1 MSIWMPRK
9 GGNLRPMVM
18 SLASLSRPGYRF
30 ILPSEQNRFLY
41 ESLSYSMS
49 ARRLA
54 STSPEG
60 RSDTKPNTE
69 LPTAS
74 KTGKA
79 GDSKSPTLFS
89 PTPSKSA
96 PLATTQTPP
105 TRSNDNNTDVSTSEV
120 KPAVPAEDKSATKSK
135 DETKPE
141 GRLAKSWAWIKH
153 EANHYWDGTKLLA
166 AEVRVSSKLLRKV
179 LNGARLTRR
188 ERRQLT
194 RTTNDLLRLIP
205 FAVFVLVPFME
216 LLLPVALKLF
226 PNMLPSTFEDKFAAQ
241 EKQRKLLKVRLE
253 MAKFLQDTLK
263 ESPLKSG
270 SNILSTDEFKNF
282 FLKVRSTG
290 ESPSVEEVVKVAKL
304 FDSDLTLDNLSR
316 PQLVSICRYMGL
328 NAFGTDNFLRFQIR
342 SRLVDI
348 RRDDEVI
355 LNEGVDSLSTKE
367 LQHACQSRGLR
378 TVGVSPSRLR
388 EEMSEWIDLHLTN
401 RVSGV
406 LLILSRAFTWDRD
419 GDVPVLKGLESVMSS
434 LPDTLLSEAELEVDS
449 EKASYKQKLEV
460 LQQQEELIDDEAEQE
475 AKEEDARRQ
484 RRAVEER
491 AKREE
496 EALMAQSLLP
506 ESELQA
512 PAEEDDARMTTEQLT
527 ELGEALSILSAKS
540 SVLKERDEL
549 RALMEENQRAEE
561 VCSALETGAFLGLDT
576 IFDLK
581 ENATQKAE
589 GEPTTTPSNPLIKK
603 IRAMLTK
610 VDQQLEAYDA
620 KVGSSLQMIT
630 CDSQGKIPVH
640 DLERALRVIKHAPG
654 EDEIEGLVHKLD
666 VDHDGYVVLEH
677 VLGLVREEGLGIVLD
692 DEAKNIVGQGREIID
707 SNLKPKKEDI
717 VQE

>member
-1 MSIWMPRK
+1 MSIWIPRK
-9 GGNLRPMVM
+9 GGDLRPMVM
-18 SLASLSRPGYRF
+18 SLANLSRPGYRF
-30 ILPSEQNRFLY
+30 KLPSQQSRFLY
-41 ESLSYSMS
+41 ESLNYSMT

-54 STSPEG
+54 STSTEG
-60 RSDTKPNTE
+60 RDDTKPNTK

-74 KTGKA
+74 KTGKP
-79 GDSKSPTLFS
+79 GDSKSSALFS
-89 PTPSKSA
+89 PTPSKPASLTNTSTS
-96 PLATTQTPP
+96 PVK
-105 TRSNDNNTDVSTSEV
+105 SDDNSTAVSTSEA
-120 KPAVPAEDKSATKSK
+120 KPVVPAEDKSVAKSK
-135 DETKPE
+135 DETKPK
-141 GRLAKSWAWIKH
+141 GRLAKTWAWIKH
-153 EANHYWDGTKLLA
+153 EANHYWDGSKLLA

-216 LLLPVALKLF
+216 ILLPVALKLF

-304 FDSDLTLDNLSR
+304 FDTDLTLDNLSR

-328 NAFGTDNFLRFQIR
+328 NAFGTDNFLRYQIR
-342 SRLVDI
+342 SRLVEI

-378 TVGVSPSRLR
+378 TIGVSPSRLR
-388 EEMSEWIDLHLTN
+388 EEMGEWIDLHLTN

-406 LLILSRAFTWDRD
+406 LLILSRAFMWDRD

-475 AKEEDARRQ
+475 AKEEDVRRQ
-484 RRAVEER
+484 RRAAEER

-496 EALMAQSLLP
+496 EALTAQALLP

-540 SVLKERDEL
+540 SVIKERDEL
-549 RALMEENQRAEE
+549 RALMEENQRVEE
-561 VCSALETGAFLGLDT
+561 
-576 IFDLK
+576 
-581 ENATQKAE
+581 ENAAQKAE
-589 GEPTTTPSNPLIKK
+589 GEPATTPSNPLIKK

-610 VDQQLEAYDA
+610 VDQQLEAYDT

-717 VQE
+717 VQK

>member
-1 MSIWMPRK
+1 MA
-9 GGNLRPMVM
+9 M

-30 ILPSEQNRFLY
+30 KIPAQQQLFLL
-41 ESLSYSMS
+41 ESLSLSLS
-49 ARRLA
+49 ARRLGSTSTGTHNEPKPDLESISSGKPGSASSKGSTLFAPAPTKPASSSA
-54 STSPEG
+54 STSSP
-60 RSDTKPNTE
+60 P
-69 LPTAS
+69 A
-74 KTGKA
+74 
-79 GDSKSPTLFS
+79 KST
-89 PTPSKSA
+89 
-96 PLATTQTPP
+96 
-105 TRSNDNNTDVSTSEV
+105 DNNAEVSTPLDA
-120 KPAVPAEDKSATKSK
+120 KPVVAEDKSAVKSK
-135 DETKPE
+135 DEAKPE
-141 GRLAKSWAWIKH
+141 GRLARSWAWIKH
-153 EANHYWDGTKLLA
+153 EANHYWDGSKLLA

-194 RTTNDLLRLIP
+194 RTTTDLLRLIP

-253 MAKFLQDTLK
+253 MAKFLQDTMR
-263 ESPLKSG
+263 ESPLKSNA
-270 SNILSTDEFKNF
+270 SILSTDEFKNF
-282 FLKVRSTG
+282 FTKVRSTG
-290 ESPSVEEVVKVAKL
+290 ESPSTEDIIKVAKL
-304 FDSDLTLDNLSR
+304 FDTDLTLDNLSR

-328 NAFGTDNFLRFQIR
+328 NAFGTDNFLRYQIR
-342 SRLVDI
+342 ARLVEI
-348 RRDDEVI
+348 RRDDAVI
-355 LNEGVDSLSTKE
+355 LSEGIDSLSTKE

-378 TVGVSPSRLR
+378 TIGVSPSRLR
-388 EEMSEWIDLHLTN
+388 EEMAEWIDLHSTN

-406 LLILSRAFTWDRD
+406 LLILSRAFNWDRD
-419 GDVPVLKGLESVMSS
+419 GDDRVVKGLEGVMSS
-434 LPDTLLSEAELEVDS
+434 LPDNLLNEAELEVDS

-484 RRAVEER
+484 RRAAEER

-506 ESELQA
+506 ESELQV
-512 PAEEDDARMTTEQLT
+512 PVEEDDARMTTEQLG

-540 SVLKERDEL
+540 SVIKERDEL

-561 VCSALETGAFLGLDT
+561 ESAGQL
-576 IFDLK
+576 
-581 ENATQKAE
+581 AE
-589 GEPTTTPSNPLIKK
+589 GEQAPANPLSKK
-603 IRAMLTK
+603 LRAMLTK
-610 VDQQLEAYDA
+610 IDEQLSAYDA

-654 EDEIEGLVHKLD
+654 EDEIEGLVRKLD
-666 VDHDGYVVLEH
+666 VDRDGYVVLEH

-692 DEAKNIVGQGREIID
+692 DEAKSIVGQGREIID
-707 SNLKPKKEDI
+707 SRPKKEDI

>member
-1 MSIWMPRK
+1 MTIWIPRK
-9 GGNLRPMVM
+9 GGDLRPMVM
-18 SLASLSRPGYRF
+18 SLANLSRPGYRF
-30 ILPSEQNRFLY
+30 KLPSQQNRFLY
-41 ESLSYSMS
+41 ESLNYSVT

-54 STSPEG
+54 STSTEG
-60 RSDTKPNTE
+60 RGDTKLNTE

-74 KTGKA
+74 KTGKP
-79 GDSKSPTLFS
+79 GDSKSSTLFS
-89 PTPSKSA
+89 PTPSKPAS
-96 PLATTQTPP
+96 LTTTSTSPIKP
-105 TRSNDNNTDVSTSEV
+105 NDNSAGVSTSEA
-120 KPAVPAEDKSATKSK
+120 KPVVPAEDKSVTKSK

-141 GRLAKSWAWIKH
+141 GRLAKAWAWIKH
-153 EANHYWDGTKLLA
+153 EANHYWDGSKLLA

-290 ESPSVEEVVKVAKL
+290 ESPSAEEVVKVAKL
-304 FDSDLTLDNLSR
+304 FDTDLTLDNLSR

-328 NAFGTDNFLRFQIR
+328 NAFGTDNFLRYQIR
-342 SRLVDI
+342 SRLVEI

-378 TVGVSPSRLR
+378 TIGVSPSRLR
-388 EEMSEWIDLHLTN
+388 EEMGEWIDLHLTN

-406 LLILSRAFTWDRD
+406 LLILSRAFMWDRD

-475 AKEEDARRQ
+475 AKEEDVRRQ
-484 RRAVEER
+484 RRAAEER

-496 EALMAQSLLP
+496 EALTAQALLP

-540 SVLKERDEL
+540 SVIKERDEL

-561 VCSALETGAFLGLDT
+561 VCSTMGTGTFMRLDAM
-576 IFDLK
+576 FDLK
-581 ENATQKAE
+581 ENAAQKAD
-589 GEPTTTPSNPLIKK
+589 GEPATAPSNPLIKK

-610 VDQQLEAYDA
+610 IDQQLEAYDT

-717 VQE
+717 VQK

>member
-9 GGNLRPMVM
+9 GGNLRPMAM
-18 SLASLSRPGYRF
+18 TLANLSRPGYRF
-30 ILPSEQNRFLY
+30 KLPSQENLFLY
-41 ESLSYSMS
+41 ESLNYSMS
-49 ARRLA
+49 ARRIA
-54 STSPEG
+54 NTSTG
-60 RSDTKPNTE
+60 NRGDTKPNTE
-69 LPTAS
+69 LPIS
-74 KTGKA
+74 SKA
-79 GDSKSPTLFS
+79 GKPGDPKGSTLFS
-89 PTPSKSA
+89 PTPSKPT
-96 PLATTQTPP
+96 PLNATTPSPP
-105 TRSNDNNTDVSTSEV
+105 TKSNDKTGIATSDA
-120 KPAVPAEDKSATKSK
+120 KPITPAEDKSVTKSK
-135 DETKPE
+135 DEVKPE
-141 GRLAKSWAWIKH
+141 GRLAKTWAWIKH
-153 EANHYWDGTKLLA
+153 EANHYWDGSKLLA
-166 AEVRVSSKLLRKV
+166 AEVRISSKLLRKV

-253 MAKFLQDTLK
+253 MAKFLQDTLR

-270 SNILSTDEFKNF
+270 SNILSTDEFKDF

-328 NAFGTDNFLRFQIR
+328 NAFGTDNFLRYQIR
-342 SRLVDI
+342 SRLVEI

-378 TVGVSPSRLR
+378 TIGVSPSRLR
-388 EEMSEWIDLHLTN
+388 EEMSEWIELHLTN

-460 LQQQEELIDDEAEQE
+460 LQQQEELIEDEAEQE

-484 RRAVEER
+484 RRAAEER

-512 PAEEDDARMTTEQLT
+512 PVEEDNARMTTEQLT

-540 SVLKERDEL
+540 SVIKERDEL

-561 VCSALETGAFLGLDT
+561 
-576 IFDLK
+576 
-581 ENATQKAE
+581 ENAAQTAE
-589 GEPTTTPSNPLIKK
+589 GEPATAPSNPLIKK

-610 VDQQLEAYDA
+610 IDQQLEAYDA

-654 EDEIEGLVHKLD
+654 EDEIEGLVRKLD

>member
-30 ILPSEQNRFLY
+30 KLPSQQNLFLY
-41 ESLSYSMS
+41 ESLSYSIS

-54 STSPEG
+54 STSTEG
-60 RSDTKPNTE
+60 RGDAKPNAE
-69 LPTAS
+69 LPTTKS
-74 KTGKA
+74 GKPS
-79 GDSKSPTLFS
+79 DSKGSTLFS
-89 PTPSKSA
+89 PTPSKPVSSTTTT
-96 PLATTQTPP
+96 PLSSTKP
-105 TRSNDNNTDVSTSEV
+105 NDKSDASTNEA
-120 KPAVPAEDKSATKSK
+120 KPVVPAEDKSVTKSK

-141 GRLAKSWAWIKH
+141 GRVAKAWAWIKH
-153 EANHYWDGTKLLA
+153 EANHYWDGSKLLA

-253 MAKFLQDTLK
+253 MAKFLQDTLR

-270 SNILSTDEFKNF
+270 SSILSTDEFKDF

-304 FDSDLTLDNLSR
+304 FDTDLTLDNLSR

-328 NAFGTDNFLRFQIR
+328 NAFGTDNFLRYQIR

-367 LQHACQSRGLR
+367 LQNACQSRGLR
-378 TVGVSPSRLR
+378 TIGVSPSRLR

-484 RRAVEER
+484 RRAAEER
-491 AKREE
+491 SKREE
-496 EALMAQSLLP
+496 EALTAQSLLP
-506 ESELQA
+506 ESELQV

-561 VCSALETGAFLGLDT
+561 
-576 IFDLK
+576 
-581 ENATQKAE
+581 ENVAQTAE
-589 GEPTTTPSNPLIKK
+589 GEPTTAPSNPLIKK

-610 VDQQLEAYDA
+610 IDQQLEAYDA

-692 DEAKNIVGQGREIID
+692 DEAKTIVGQGREIID

>member
-1 MSIWMPRK
+1 
-9 GGNLRPMVM
+9 
-18 SLASLSRPGYRF
+18 
-30 ILPSEQNRFLY
+30 
-41 ESLSYSMS
+41 MS

-54 STSPEG
+54 STSAENQG
-60 RSDTKPNTE
+60 NTKPNTE
-69 LPTAS
+69 LPVSGKSGKPSDPRTTA
-74 KTGKA
+74 
-79 GDSKSPTLFS
+79 LFS
-89 PTPSKSA
+89 PTPSKPV
-96 PLATTQTPP
+96 PLSSSPP
-105 TRSNDNNTDVSTSEV
+105 TKPSDNAGTSTGDN
-120 KPAVPAEDKSATKSK
+120 KPAVLAEERGVTKSK
-135 DETKPE
+135 DEAKPE
-141 GRLAKSWAWIKH
+141 GRLAKTWAWIKH
-153 EANHYWDGTKLLA
+153 EANHYWDGSKLLA
-166 AEVRVSSKLLRKV
+166 AEVRISSKLLRKV

-253 MAKFLQDTLK
+253 MAKFLQDTLR

-282 FLKVRSTG
+282 FMKVRSTG
-290 ESPSVEEVVKVAKL
+290 ESPSAEEVVKVAKL

-328 NAFGTDNFLRFQIR
+328 NAFGTDNFLRYQIR
-342 SRLVDI
+342 SRLIEI

-378 TVGVSPSRLR
+378 TIGVSPSRLR
-388 EEMSEWIDLHLTN
+388 EEMSEWIELHLTN

-419 GDVPVLKGLESVMSS
+419 GDLQVLKGLESVMSS

-460 LQQQEELIDDEAEQE
+460 LQQQEELIEDEAEQE
-475 AKEEDARRQ
+475 AREEDARRQ
-484 RRAVEER
+484 RRAAEER

-506 ESELQA
+506 ESEFQA
-512 PAEEDDARMTTEQLT
+512 PVEEDNARMTTEQLT

-561 VCSALETGAFLGLDT
+561 
-576 IFDLK
+576 
-581 ENATQKAE
+581 ENAAQTAE
-589 GEPTTTPSNPLIKK
+589 GEPATAPSNPLIKK

-654 EDEIEGLVHKLD
+654 EDEIEGLVRKLD

>member
-1 MSIWMPRK
+1 MSIWIPRK
-9 GGNLRPMVM
+9 GGDLRPMVM
-18 SLASLSRPGYRF
+18 SLANLSRPGYRF
-30 ILPSEQNRFLY
+30 KLPSQQSRFLY
-41 ESLSYSMS
+41 ESLNYSMT

-54 STSPEG
+54 STSTEG
-60 RSDTKPNTE
+60 RDDTNSNTK
-69 LPTAS
+69 LPTAN
-74 KTGKA
+74 KTGKP
-79 GDSKSPTLFS
+79 GDSKSSTLFS
-89 PTPSKSA
+89 PTPSKPAS
-96 PLATTQTPP
+96 LTNTPASP
-105 TRSNDNNTDVSTSEV
+105 IKSNANSTGVSTSEAKSV
-120 KPAVPAEDKSATKSK
+120 VPAEDKSVTKSK

-141 GRLAKSWAWIKH
+141 GRLAKTWAWIKH
-153 EANHYWDGTKLLA
+153 EANHYWDGSKLLA

-290 ESPSVEEVVKVAKL
+290 ESPSAEEVVKVAKL
-304 FDSDLTLDNLSR
+304 FDTDLTLDNLSR

-328 NAFGTDNFLRFQIR
+328 NAFGTDNFLRYQIR
-342 SRLVDI
+342 SRLVEI

-378 TVGVSPSRLR
+378 TIGVSPSRLR
-388 EEMSEWIDLHLTN
+388 EEMGEWIDLHLTN

-406 LLILSRAFTWDRD
+406 LLILSRAFMWDRD
-419 GDVPVLKGLESVMSS
+419 GDVPVLKGLESVMRS

-484 RRAVEER
+484 RRAAEER

-496 EALMAQSLLP
+496 EALTAQALLP

-512 PAEEDDARMTTEQLT
+512 SAEDDDARMTTEQLT

-540 SVLKERDEL
+540 SVIKERDEL

-561 VCSALETGAFLGLDT
+561 VCIALGTGTYMGLDAM
-576 IFDLK
+576 FDLK
-581 ENATQKAE
+581 ENTAQKAE
-589 GEPTTTPSNPLIKK
+589 GEPATTPSNPLIKK

-610 VDQQLEAYDA
+610 VDQQLEAYDT

-717 VQE
+717 VQK

>member
-9 GGNLRPMVM
+9 GGSLRPMVM

-30 ILPSEQNRFLY
+30 ILPSQQNRFLY
-41 ESLSYSMS
+41 ESLNSSIS
-49 ARRLA
+49 TRHLA
-54 STSPEG
+54 STSTEG
-60 RSDTKPNTE
+60 RGDTKPNAE
-69 LPTAS
+69 LPTA
-74 KTGKA
+74 GKA
-79 GDSKSPTLFS
+79 GKSGDSKGSALFAPKPAS
-89 PTPSKSA
+89 LTTTTPS
-96 PLATTQTPP
+96 PP
-105 TRSNDNNTDVSTSEV
+105 AKPRDNNTDTLVGEG
-120 KPAVPAEDKSATKSK
+120 KLAIPAEDKGVTKSK
-135 DETKPE
+135 DEAKPE
-141 GRLAKSWAWIKH
+141 GRLAKAWVWIKH
-153 EANHYWDGTKLLA
+153 EANHYWDGSKLLA

-253 MAKFLQDTLK
+253 MAKFLQDTLR

-270 SNILSTDEFKNF
+270 SSILSTDEFKNF

-290 ESPSVEEVVKVAKL
+290 ESPSAEEVVKVAKL
-304 FDSDLTLDNLSR
+304 FNTDLTLDNLSR

-328 NAFGTDNFLRFQIR
+328 NAFGTDNFLRYQIR

-378 TVGVSPSRLR
+378 TIGVSPSRLR

-484 RRAVEER
+484 RRAAEER

-549 RALMEENQRAEE
+549 RALMEENQRVEE
-561 VCSALETGAFLGLDT
+561 
-576 IFDLK
+576 
-581 ENATQKAE
+581 ENVAQKAD
-589 GEPTTTPSNPLIKK
+589 GEPVTTPSNPLIKK

-610 VDQQLEAYDA
+610 IDQQLEAYDA

>member
-9 GGNLRPMVM
+9 GGNMRPMII
-18 SLASLSRPGYRF
+18 SLANLSRPGYRF
-30 ILPSEQNRFLY
+30 KLPSQQNLFLY
-41 ESLSYSMS
+41 ESLSYSIS

-54 STSPEG
+54 STSTEAQ
-60 RSDTKPNTE
+60 SDTKPNTE
-69 LPTAS
+69 LPTTS
-74 KTGKA
+74 RPGKA
-79 GDSKSPTLFS
+79 GDTKSSTLFS
-89 PTPSKSA
+89 PTPSKPA
-96 PLATTQTPP
+96 PLTTASSSSPAKP
-105 TRSNDNNTDVSTSEV
+105 GDGNIDASTSEV
-120 KPAVPAEDKSATKSK
+120 KPIVPAEEKSATKSK
-135 DETKPE
+135 DEAKPE
-141 GRLAKSWAWIKH
+141 GRLAKTWAWIKH
-153 EANHYWDGTKLLA
+153 EANHYWDGSKLLA

-253 MAKFLQDTLK
+253 MAKFLQDTLR

-290 ESPSVEEVVKVAKL
+290 ESPSAEEVVKVAKL
-304 FDSDLTLDNLSR
+304 FDTDLTLDNLSR

-328 NAFGTDNFLRFQIR
+328 NAFGTDNFLRYQIR

-378 TVGVSPSRLR
+378 TIGVSPSRLR
-388 EEMSEWIDLHLTN
+388 EEMGEWIDLHLTN

-484 RRAVEER
+484 RRAAEER

-512 PAEEDDARMTTEQLT
+512 PAGEDDARMTTEQLT

-561 VCSALETGAFLGLDT
+561 
-576 IFDLK
+576 
-581 ENATQKAE
+581 ENAIQKSD
-589 GEPTTTPSNPLIKK
+589 GEPTTAPSNPLIKK

-610 VDQQLEAYDA
+610 IDEQLEAYDA

-640 DLERALRVIKHAPG
+640 DLERALRVIKHAPS

>member
-1 MSIWMPRK
+1 MPRK

-30 ILPSEQNRFLY
+30 KLPSQQNLFLY
-41 ESLSYSMS
+41 ESLNHTVL

-54 STSPEG
+54 STSTEG
-60 RSDTKPNTE
+60 QGGAKLNPE

-74 KTGKA
+74 KVGKV
-79 GDSKSPTLFS
+79 GDPKGSTLFS
-89 PTPSKSA
+89 PAPSKPAPLTTATPSSLAKSGDHNTDPSKSEA
-96 PLATTQTPP
+96 KPV
-105 TRSNDNNTDVSTSEV
+105 VS
-120 KPAVPAEDKSATKSK
+120 AEDKSATKSK
-135 DETKPE
+135 GDTKPE
-141 GRLAKSWAWIKH
+141 GRLAKAWAWVKH
-153 EANHYWDGTKLLA
+153 EANHYWDGSKLLA

-253 MAKFLQDTLK
+253 MAKFLQDTLR

-270 SNILSTDEFKNF
+270 SSILSTDEFKNF

-290 ESPSVEEVVKVAKL
+290 ESPSAEEVVKVAKL
-304 FDSDLTLDNLSR
+304 FDTDLTLDNLSR

-328 NAFGTDNFLRFQIR
+328 NAFGTDNFLRYQIR

-378 TVGVSPSRLR
+378 TIGVSPSRLR

-484 RRAVEER
+484 RRAAEER

-506 ESELQA
+506 ESELQV
-512 PAEEDDARMTTEQLT
+512 PVEEDDARMTTEQLT

-561 VCSALETGAFLGLDT
+561 
-576 IFDLK
+576 
-581 ENATQKAE
+581 ENAAQTAE
-589 GEPTTTPSNPLIKK
+589 GEPATTPSTPLIKK

-610 VDQQLEAYDA
+610 IDEQLEAYDA

-654 EDEIEGLVHKLD
+654 EDEIEGLVRKLD

>member
-30 ILPSEQNRFLY
+30 ILPSQQNRFLY
-41 ESLSYSMS
+41 ESLNSSVP

-54 STSPEG
+54 STSTEG
-60 RSDTKPNTE
+60 QGDTKPNTE

-74 KTGKA
+74 KTGKP
-79 GDSKSPTLFS
+79 GDSKSSALFA
-89 PTPSKSA
+89 PKPA
-96 PLATTQTPP
+96 PLATTASSPP
-105 TRSNDNNTDVSTSEV
+105 AKPKDNNIDVLTSEG
-120 KPAVPAEDKSATKSK
+120 KLTVPAEDKSATKSK
-135 DETKPE
+135 DEAKPE
-141 GRLAKSWAWIKH
+141 GRLAKAWVWIKH
-153 EANHYWDGTKLLA
+153 EANHYWDGSKLLA

-253 MAKFLQDTLK
+253 MAKFLQDTLR

-270 SNILSTDEFKNF
+270 SSILSTDEFKKF

-290 ESPSVEEVVKVAKL
+290 ESPSAEEVVKVAKL
-304 FDSDLTLDNLSR
+304 FNTDLTLDNLSR

-328 NAFGTDNFLRFQIR
+328 NAFGTDNFLRYQIR

-378 TVGVSPSRLR
+378 TIGVSPSRLR

-484 RRAVEER
+484 RRAAEER

-496 EALMAQSLLP
+496 EAIMAQSLLP

-549 RALMEENQRAEE
+549 RALMEENQRVEE
-561 VCSALETGAFLGLDT
+561 
-576 IFDLK
+576 
-581 ENATQKAE
+581 ENAAQKAD
-589 GEPTTTPSNPLIKK
+589 GEPVATPSNPLIKK

-610 VDQQLEAYDA
+610 IDQQLEAYDA

>member
-1 MSIWMPRK
+1 MTIWIPRK
-9 GGNLRPMVM
+9 GGDLRPMVM
-18 SLASLSRPGYRF
+18 SLANLSRPGYRF
-30 ILPSEQNRFLY
+30 KLPSQQNRFLY
-41 ESLSYSMS
+41 ESLNYSVT

-54 STSPEG
+54 STSTEG
-60 RSDTKPNTE
+60 RGDTKLNTE

-74 KTGKA
+74 KTGKP
-79 GDSKSPTLFS
+79 GDSKSSTLFS
-89 PTPSKSA
+89 PTPSKPAS
-96 PLATTQTPP
+96 LTTTSTSPIKP
-105 TRSNDNNTDVSTSEV
+105 NDNSAGVSTSEA
-120 KPAVPAEDKSATKSK
+120 KPVVPAEDKSVTKSK

-141 GRLAKSWAWIKH
+141 GRLAKAWAWIKH
-153 EANHYWDGTKLLA
+153 EANHYWDGSKLLA

-290 ESPSVEEVVKVAKL
+290 ESPSAEEVVKVAKL
-304 FDSDLTLDNLSR
+304 FDTDLTLDNLSR

-328 NAFGTDNFLRFQIR
+328 NAFGTDNFLRYQIR
-342 SRLVDI
+342 SRLVEI

-378 TVGVSPSRLR
+378 TIGVSPSRLR
-388 EEMSEWIDLHLTN
+388 EEMGEWIDLHLTN

-406 LLILSRAFTWDRD
+406 LLILSRAFMWDRD

-475 AKEEDARRQ
+475 AKEEDVRRQ
-484 RRAVEER
+484 RRAAEER

-496 EALMAQSLLP
+496 EALTAQALLP

-540 SVLKERDEL
+540 SVIKERDEL

-561 VCSALETGAFLGLDT
+561 
-576 IFDLK
+576 
-581 ENATQKAE
+581 ENAAQKAD
-589 GEPTTTPSNPLIKK
+589 GEPATAPSNPLIKK

-610 VDQQLEAYDA
+610 IDQQLEAYDT

-717 VQE
+717 VQK

>member
-9 GGNLRPMVM
+9 AGSLRPTIM

-30 ILPSEQNRFLY
+30 KLPSQQNLFLY
-41 ESLSYSMS
+41 ESLNYSMS

-54 STSPEG
+54 STSAENRG
-60 RSDTKPNTE
+60 DTKPNTE
-69 LPTAS
+69 LPIP
-74 KTGKA
+74 GKA
-79 GDSKSPTLFS
+79 GKSGEKSSTLFS
-89 PTPSKSA
+89 PTPSKPTPNTTISSPAKSSDSA
-96 PLATTQTPP
+96 
-105 TRSNDNNTDVSTSEV
+105 SISTSDT
-120 KPAVPAEDKSATKSK
+120 KPIAPVEDKNAIKLK
-135 DETKPE
+135 DETKPQ
-141 GRLAKSWAWIKH
+141 GRLAKAWVWIKH
-153 EANHYWDGTKLLA
+153 EANHYWDGSKLLA

-253 MAKFLQDTLK
+253 MAKFLQDTLR

-270 SNILSTDEFKNF
+270 SSILSTDEFKNF

-290 ESPSVEEVVKVAKL
+290 ESPSAEEVVKVAKL
-304 FDSDLTLDNLSR
+304 FDTDLTLDNLSR

-328 NAFGTDNFLRFQIR
+328 NAFGTDNFLRYQIR

-378 TVGVSPSRLR
+378 TIGVSPSRLR

-484 RRAVEER
+484 RRAAEER

-496 EALMAQSLLP
+496 EALVAQSLLP
-506 ESELQA
+506 ESELQT

-540 SVLKERDEL
+540 SVIKERDEL

-561 VCSALETGAFLGLDT
+561 
-576 IFDLK
+576 
-581 ENATQKAE
+581 ENAVQNAE
-589 GEPTTTPSNPLIKK
+589 GEPTPAPSNPLVKK

-610 VDQQLEAYDA
+610 IDQQLEAYDA

-654 EDEIEGLVHKLD
+654 EDEIEGLVRKLD

>member
-1 MSIWMPRK
+1 
-9 GGNLRPMVM
+9 M
-18 SLASLSRPGYRF
+18 SLAGLSRPGYRF
-30 ILPSEQNRFLY
+30 KLPSQQQLFLY
-41 ESLSYSMS
+41 ESLSYTVSS
-49 ARRLA
+49 RRLS
-54 STSPEG
+54 STSTGGRKDLKPDPE
-60 RSDTKPNTE
+60 T
-69 LPTAS
+69 LPPS
-74 KTGKA
+74 KTGKS
-79 GDSKSPTLFS
+79 GDSKGSTLFS
-89 PTPSKSA
+89 PTPSKPTPPSASA
-96 PLATTQTPP
+96 PSPPVQPSDKNAEISKPESKSLAG
-105 TRSNDNNTDVSTSEV
+105 V
-120 KPAVPAEDKSATKSK
+120 EDKNLAKSK
-135 DETKPE
+135 EAKPE
-141 GRLAKSWAWIKH
+141 GRVAKAWAWIKH
-153 EANHYWDGTKLLA
+153 EANHYWDGSKLLA

-241 EKQRKLLKVRLE
+241 EKQRKILKVRLE
-253 MAKFLQDTLK
+253 MAKFLQDTLR
-263 ESPLKSG
+263 ESPLRSSSG
-270 SNILSTDEFKNF
+270 ILSTDEFKNF
-282 FLKVRSTG
+282 FMKVRSTG
-290 ESPSVEEVVKVAKL
+290 ESPSTEDIIKVAKL
-304 FDSDLTLDNLSR
+304 FDTDITLDNLSR

-328 NAFGTDNFLRFQIR
+328 NAFGTDNFLRYQIR
-342 SRLVDI
+342 SRLTDI

-388 EEMSEWIDLHLTN
+388 EEMSEWIELHLTN

-419 GDVPVLKGLESVMSS
+419 GDVPVVKGLEGVMSS

-484 RRAVEER
+484 RRAVEEQ

-496 EALMAQSLLP
+496 EALMAQALLP
-506 ESELQA
+506 ESELQL

-561 VCSALETGAFLGLDT
+561 
-576 IFDLK
+576 
-581 ENATQKAE
+581 ENAAQQAE
-589 GEPTTTPSNPLIKK
+589 GEPAAAPSNPLIKK

-610 VDQQLEAYDA
+610 IDEQLEAYDA
-620 KVGSSLQMIT
+620 KVGSSLQMIS
-630 CDSQGKIPVH
+630 CDSQGKIPVY

-654 EDEIEGLVHKLD
+654 EDEIQGLVHKLD

-692 DEAKNIVGQGREIID
+692 DEAKSLVGQGKEIMD
-707 SNLKPKKEDI
+707 SRPRVLQLPR
-717 VQE
+717 